1 MKPITIFL
9 AGSHAA
15 SGAGPGLMEYL
26 KNSGLVE
33 KVCIFSSTPDA
44 RDTRCFSMPG
54 PITRGASLNTA
65 LGSVSTEYVLVINN
79 DIVPGQRC
87 LERLLDAAQATGAS
101 MVYPDYY
108 LDDGHGLA
116 RRELIDYQFG
126 SVREGFD
133 FGSMIM
139 FSSEALEKAL
149 RLHGPVADVVD
160 AAFYD
165 LRLKASTVGAFFH
178 LRENLYTVKGTD
190 SSASLFSY
198 VDPRN
203 RASQIE
209 MEAVFTGHLKRIGAY
224 LSPAGLQYPAVGEPN
239 EFPVEA
245 SIVVPVRN
253 RAGKIGDAI
262 RGALSQ
268 KTDFTFNVIVVDNHS
283 DDGTTGVVAGIQSV
297 NPAVVHIIPPRRD
310 LGIGGCWNEALL
322 SPHCGR
328 YAVQLDSDDLY
339 SGPGTLQKIVDVFRS
354 GNFAMVIGSYK
365 LVNPALE
372 EIPPGVI
379 DHREWSDENG
389 HNNALRINGLGA
401 PRAFRTSVIRG
412 FLFPDVSY
420 GEDYAVCLRITR
432 QYKVGRIFEPL
443 YLCRRWEGNSDA
455 QLPPEAA
462 NRNDQYKDSLRSME
476 LQARINLNQTG
487 RRRPQA

>member
-9 AGSHAA
+9 AGTAA
-15 SGAGPGLMEYL
+15 APGAGPGLMECL
-26 KNSGLVE
+26 RDSDLVE
-33 KVCIFSSTPDA
+33 KICIFGPAPDV
-44 RDTRCFSMPG
+44 RDTSCILLPG
-54 PITRGASLNTA
+54 PITRGSSLNAA
-65 LGSVSTEYVLVINN
+65 LEIASTEYVLLISN

-87 LERLLDAAQATGAS
+87 LERLLDAARATGAC
-101 MVYPDYY
+101 MVYSDYY
-108 LDDGHGLA
+108 LEDGHGLA
-116 RRELIDYQFG
+116 RRELIDYQPG

-133 FGSMIM
+133 FGSMAM
-139 FSSEALEKAL
+139 LKTASLEKAL
-149 RLHGPVADVVD
+149 RLHGPVAAVD
-160 AAFYD
+160 HAAFYD
-165 LRLKASTVGAFFH
+165 LRLKASTVAAFFH
-178 LRENLYTVKGTD
+178 LRENLYTVRGAE
-190 SSASLFSY
+190 SPASLFSY

-209 MEAVFTGHLKRIGAY
+209 MEAVFTDHLKRIGAY
-224 LSPAGLQYPAVGEPN
+224 LDPAGLNYPAAVEPYG
-239 EFPVEA
+239 FPVEA
-245 SIVVPVRN
+245 SVVVPVRN
-253 RAGKIGDAI
+253 RAGKIGDAL
-262 RGALSQ
+262 RSALSQ
-268 KTDFTFNVIVVDNHS
+268 KTDFPFNVIAVDNHS
-283 DDGTTGVVAGIQSV
+283 DDGTTGVIAGIQSA
-297 NPAVVHIIPPRRD
+297 NPALVHIIPTRRD

-322 SPHCGR
+322 SEHCGR

-339 SGPGTLQKIVDVFRS
+339 SSPGSLQKIVDAFRS
-354 GNFAMVIGSYK
+354 GNLAMVIGSYK

-412 FLFPDVSY
+412 SLFPDVSY
-420 GEDYAVCLRITR
+420 GEDYAVCLRMTR
-432 QYKVGRIFEPL
+432 QYKIGRIYEPL

-462 NRNDQYKDSLRSME
+462 NRNDLYKDSLRTME

-487 RRRPQA
+487 DPARR